1 MCVMSVC
8 YLKCESSYI
17 GAIALFCS
25 LMLSIIVEQATKKR
39 KKLLRFQGDF
49 RLFPIGKSEYIP
61 TRATVIV
68 IQPSTW
74 LRYRRPNNG
83 GASQAKGG

>member
-1 MCVMSVC
+1 
-8 YLKCESSYI
+8 
-17 GAIALFCS
+17 
-25 LMLSIIVEQATKKR
+25 MLSKMRKFLYWGNCTFLFANAQYNSRTGNEEK

-68 IQPSTW
+68 VQPSTW

-83 GASQAKGG
+83 GALQAKGG